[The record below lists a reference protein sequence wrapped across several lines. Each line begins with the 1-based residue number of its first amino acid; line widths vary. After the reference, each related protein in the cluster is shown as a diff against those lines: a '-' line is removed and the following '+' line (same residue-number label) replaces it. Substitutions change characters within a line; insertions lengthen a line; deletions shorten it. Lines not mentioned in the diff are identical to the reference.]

1 MVNLGT
7 TKKINQSFPGR
18 GDDKILGWRSS
29 RGVARRDCVGRRV
42 GGGEG
47 ARGMRNRIVCGRL
60 IYQYLLKSNNLSL
73 YFATVSFLFLPNTV
87 ETYCYY
93 VQAVSESLAGKRNFW
108 KCNYEP

>member
-42 GGGEG
+42 GGG
-47 ARGMRNRIVCGRL
+47 RGSGSGRGL
-60 IYQYLLKSNNLSL
+60 HIFYIL
-73 YFATVSFLFLPNTV
+73 V
-87 ETYCYY
+87 
-93 VQAVSESLAGKRNFW
+93 
-108 KCNYEP
+108 

>member
-42 GGGEG
+42 GEGGGVGEVYTSS
-47 ARGMRNRIVCGRL
+47 I
-60 IYQYLLKSNNLSL
+60 S
-73 YFATVSFLFLPNTV
+73 
-87 ETYCYY
+87 
-93 VQAVSESLAGKRNFW
+93 
-108 KCNYEP
+108 